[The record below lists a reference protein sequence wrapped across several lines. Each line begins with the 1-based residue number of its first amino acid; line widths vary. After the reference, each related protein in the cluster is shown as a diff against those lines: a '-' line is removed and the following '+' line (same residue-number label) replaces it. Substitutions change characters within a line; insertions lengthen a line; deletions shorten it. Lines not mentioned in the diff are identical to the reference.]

1 MTAHHHSS
9 LKVRPSHKREDEIIV
24 ALVGNPNSGKT
35 TIFNQLTGSNQKVGN
50 WGGVTVERR
59 DGWVRKRGQ
68 TFRIID
74 LPGMYSLSAVSPD
87 EEIARDFIVHGI
99 EGLGRPHIVVQVVD
113 AGRLERN
120 LLLTL
125 QLCDQE
131 LPLVVVLN
139 MFDEVRRRN
148 IVIDPRKLSHHLGV
162 PVVPTVGTKGEGI
175 AQLLETLENLAASEK
190 FSDPPI
196 RVAFSPAA
204 EEALENIKERCLE
217 EGYNISRGYAIGLLT
232 GEPSAGRHFP
242 PPLLSAIRALAN
254 QKKPHLGNSWA
265 DEITHYRYSTISRLM
280 GLVASPYPSDEDT
293 LTHRLDSIFIHP
305 YWGIPIFLVV
315 LFILFQIT
323 FSFGAIPMGWIDQG
337 MSQLSRLVVRLIP
350 GIWGQIIGEG
360 VIGGAGMILVFLPNI
375 ILLMM
380 GIHLL
385 EDSGYMARAA
395 FLMDRMMRL
404 MRLHGKAFIPLLMGF
419 GCNVPALLATR
430 TLESHRDRLLTML
443 ITPFISCS
451 ARLPVYVMI
460 TAALFPRSGGLI
472 IFGLYILGIAIA
484 IIMGRLLSRT
494 LLKGQSVPFVLEL
507 PPYRWPTL
515 KTTYRLLKFSTWLFI
530 KRIGTLVACSAVF
543 IWFLTYFPPSSSP
556 TMKSD
561 APLVGYRENSYI
573 YYIGRAVEPLF
584 APLGFT
590 VKMDIAL
597 ISGFV
602 AKEVVVSTFGV
613 LLAGSEEAE
622 EGTLRSLIVKEIPSP
637 AVGLAFLVFVLLYTP
652 CLTTVVTFQRETRRW
667 MWTIFSVGYQFL
679 TAYAL
684 SLLTLILARGM
695 GLSG

>member
-1 MTAHHHSS
+1 
-9 LKVRPSHKREDEIIV
+9 
-24 ALVGNPNSGKT
+24 
-35 TIFNQLTGSNQKVGN
+35 
-50 WGGVTVERR
+50 
-59 DGWVRKRGQ
+59 
-68 TFRIID
+68 
-74 LPGMYSLSAVSPD
+74 
-87 EEIARDFIVHGI
+87 
-99 EGLGRPHIVVQVVD
+99 
-113 AGRLERN
+113 ERN

-131 LPLVVVLN
+131 LPLVVLLH

-148 IVIDPRKLSHHLGV
+148 IVIDPRKLSHYLGV

-175 AQLLETLENLAASEK
+175 AQLIEILEALASKETLPISPFKVE
-190 FSDPPI
+190 FDPS
-196 RVAFSPAA
+196 V
-204 EEALENIKERCLE
+204 EEALENIQQLCLE
-217 EGYNISRGYAIGLLT
+217 EGYAISRGYAIGLLT

-242 PPLLSAIRALAN
+242 PSLLSAIRELVHR
-254 QKKPHLGNSWA
+254 KKPHLGNSWA
-265 DEITHYRYSTISRLM
+265 DEITHYRYSAISRLM
-280 GLVASPYPSDEDT
+280 GLVASPYPNDEDT
-293 LTHRLDSIFIHP
+293 FTHRLDSVFIHP

-315 LFILFQIT
+315 LFILFQLT
-323 FSFGAIPMGWIDQG
+323 FSLGAIPMGWIDQG
-337 MSQLSRLVVRLIP
+337 MSQLSRWVVRLVP

-375 ILLMM
+375 IILMM

-443 ITPFISCS
+443 ITPFMSCS

-472 IFGLYILGIAIA
+472 IFGLYLLGIVVA

-556 TMKSD
+556 FGKTE

-573 YYIGRAVEPLF
+573 YYLGRAIEP
-584 APLGFT
+584 
-590 VKMDIAL
+590 
-597 ISGFV
+597 
-602 AKEVVVSTFGV
+602 
-613 LLAGSEEAE
+613 
-622 EGTLRSLIVKEIPSP
+622 
-637 AVGLAFLVFVLLYTP
+637 
-652 CLTTVVTFQRETRRW
+652 
-667 MWTIFSVGYQFL
+667 IF
-679 TAYAL
+679 
-684 SLLTLILARGM
+684 
-695 GLSG
+695 